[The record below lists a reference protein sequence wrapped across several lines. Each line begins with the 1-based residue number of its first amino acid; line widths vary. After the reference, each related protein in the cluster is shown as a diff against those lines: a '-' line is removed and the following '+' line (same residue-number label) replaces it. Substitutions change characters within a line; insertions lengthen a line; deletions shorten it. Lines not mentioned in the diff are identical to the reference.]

1 MLLLLRQTVTVM
13 RNEVNSSERIDEWEQ
28 LLKASKAVDVKI
40 NRNGEI
46 PQSGQNRKIILVA
59 IHECLTN
66 TVKHANGTNM
76 WVDILT
82 DESNISVRLSNDGR
96 KPSGQIKETGGLLN
110 LRNMV
115 EAAGGRMTVDRIPE
129 FILQIELTKGDDET

>member
-28 LLKASKAVDVKI
+28 LLKASKAVEVKI
-40 NRNGEI
+40 VRNGDI
-46 PQSGQNRKIILVA
+46 PKRGQNRKIILVA

-76 WVDILT
+76 WVDIIT
-82 DESNISVRLSNDGR
+82 DESNMSVRLSNDGR

-115 EAAGGRMTVDRIPE
+115 EAAGGRMIIERTPE
-129 FILQIELTKGDDET
+129 FVLRLELPKGDDET